1 MRLLVLGSG
10 GNTPIPTPT
19 CACTVCEQARTAG
32 PPYSRGGNSLYL
44 PDIAAMVDAPEFA
57 FRALNR
63 DGIENLDYIFL
74 THWHPDH
81 VNGLRLVQSRDMTET
96 DGLLD
101 AIATSRPTLVTTE
114 TVYERTL
121 DVFGQLEHFR
131 EQGFLDVT
139 FLDDDPLD
147 IDGATVRSIPYALE
161 DEALDATAFN
171 IAYEGKNLLVASD
184 DARYLDEGAL
194 PETTDLAVFEC
205 GYFERDPDGER
216 ILTDA
221 DLAFLDDELTHEEV
235 LARIDRLG
243 YDRVLLIEI
252 EHFTARSHDDFAAL
266 AENDSYDG
274 IQFAHD
280 GLELE
285 L

>member
-19 CACTVCEQARTAG
+19 CSCTVCEQARESG

-44 PDIAAMVDAPEFA
+44 PDIAAMIDAPEFA

-63 DGIENLDYIFL
+63 EQITDLEYIFL

-81 VNGLRLVQSRDMTET
+81 INGLRLVQSRDMTAH
-96 DGLLD
+96 DGLLE
-101 AIATSRPTLVTTE
+101 AIAAGGPTLVTTE

-121 DVFGQLEHFR
+121 DSFGQLSHFR
-131 EQGFLDVT
+131 QQGFLDVE
-139 FLDDDPLD
+139 FLDDGPFTVGDT
-147 IDGATVRSIPYALE
+147 TVRPIPYALE
-161 DEALDATAFN
+161 DEELDATVFE
-171 IAYEGKNLLVASD
+171 ITRGDETVLIASD
-184 DARYLDEGAL
+184 DARYLDESAL
-194 PETTDLAVFEC
+194 PESIDLAVFEC
-205 GYFERDPDGER
+205 GMFEYDPDGDR

-235 LARIDRLG
+235 LDRIDRVDP
-243 YDRVLLIEI
+243 DRTLLTEI

-266 AENDSYDG
+266 AEQDSYDG
-274 IQFAHD
+274 IEFAHD
-280 GLELE
+280 GLEIE

>member
-19 CACTVCEQARTAG
+19 CGCTVCQQARTVG

-44 PDIAAMVDAPEFA
+44 PDLAAMVDAPEFA

-63 DGIENLDYIFL
+63 EHVQNLDYIFL

-81 VNGLRLVQSRDMTET
+81 VNGLRLVQSRDMTAH

-101 AIATSRPTLVTTE
+101 AVAAGGPTLVTTE

-121 DVFGQLEHFR
+121 EVFGQLGHFR
-131 EQGFLDVT
+131 EQGFLDVR
-139 FLDDDPLD
+139 FLDDGPLE
-147 IDGATVRSIPYALE
+147 IGPATIRSIPYALE
-161 DEALDATAFN
+161 DEELDATAFD
-171 IAYEGKNLLVASD
+171 ISYEGKSLLVASD
-184 DARYLDEGAL
+184 DARYLDESAL
-194 PETTDLAVFEC
+194 PEQVDLAVFEC

-221 DLAFLDDELTHEEV
+221 DLDFLADELTHEEV

-243 YDRVLLIEI
+243 YDRVLLTEI
-252 EHFTARSHDDFAAL
+252 EHLTARSHDDFAAL
-266 AENDSYDG
+266 ADGDTYDG
-274 IQFAHD
+274 ITFAHD